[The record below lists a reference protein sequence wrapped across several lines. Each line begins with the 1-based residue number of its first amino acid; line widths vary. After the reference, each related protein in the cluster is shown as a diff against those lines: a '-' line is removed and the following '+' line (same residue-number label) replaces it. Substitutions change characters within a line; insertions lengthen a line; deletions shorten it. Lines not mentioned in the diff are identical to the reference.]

1 MAEQLKDLVVFPQR
15 VGSLLWLGF
24 DPWPLPQVQ
33 AKKKEE
39 KKTLPYFGSKS
50 PS

>member
-1 MAEQLKDLVVFPQR
+1 MAEQVKGLVVFPP
-15 VGSLLWLGF
+15 GGGALLWLGF
-24 DPWPLPQVQ
+24 GPWPLPQVQ
-33 AKKKEE
+33 AKK

>member
-1 MAEQLKDLVVFPQR
+1 MAEQVKGLVVFPQR

-33 AKKKEE
+33 AKKK
-39 KKTLPYFGSKS
+39 KTLPYFGSKS